1 MSPKDYWKFINQ
13 AVLKNPKMI
22 NTFSQQ
28 KRWPI
33 LAAYISHNNV
43 IAGNGSIPSYNS
55 CFIANYKTKET
66 VMMFSN
72 NIDYW
77 DLKEDSDYILHHYV
91 GYRPELRF

>member
-1 MSPKDYWKFINQ
+1 
-13 AVLKNPKMI
+13 MI

-28 KRWPI
+28 TQHEEV
-33 LAAYISHNNV
+33 AYFDGVYFHNNV

-72 NIDYW
+72 KIDYW